1 MLSGSAVL
9 ATSGP
14 TAMWYL
20 TRATGAVAMILLTVS
35 VVLGVVNVRR
45 WRGERW
51 PRFVLDALHRNVS
64 LLVLVVIVVH
74 VLTTVLDGFAPV
86 TLVDGVIPF
95 RTAYRSLWVG
105 LGALSF
111 DLLLAV
117 AITSLVRARLGH
129 RTWRAVHWLAYGS
142 WPLALVHGL
151 GSGTDVKAGWMVV
164 LTGVCLLAVIWAI
177 GVRLVTGWPEHEGAR
192 VAGFAALVIGPVLL
206 LIWLPQGPLGHGWAR
221 RAGTPARLL
230 AFTGQS
236 SAGQPAAK
244 QPSRSAS
251 TSATTPS
258 LDGPFSASVIGSVSV
273 GPTATA
279 GVDEVDLELK
289 LHGAGHRRVSIRI
302 YGPPSAGGGVA
313 LSSSQVTLGTTERPA
328 IYRGSVAALQGTQVA
343 ANLTRSDGHAVSLQA
358 VLAISPDNRATGTVS
373 IRPAGGSGR

>member
-64 LLVLVVIVVH
+64 LLVLAVIVVH

-164 LTGVCLLAVIWAI
+164 LTGVCLLAVIWA
-177 GVRLVTGWPEHEGAR
+177 
-192 VAGFAALVIGPVLL
+192 VA
-206 LIWLPQGPLGHGWAR
+206 
-221 RAGTPARLL
+221 T
-230 AFTGQS
+230 
-236 SAGQPAAK
+236 
-244 QPSRSAS
+244 
-251 TSATTPS
+251 
-258 LDGPFSASVIGSVSV
+258 
-273 GPTATA
+273 
-279 GVDEVDLELK
+279 
-289 LHGAGHRRVSIRI
+289 
-302 YGPPSAGGGVA
+302 
-313 LSSSQVTLGTTERPA
+313 LSS
-328 IYRGSVAALQGTQVA
+328 
-343 ANLTRSDGHAVSLQA
+343 
-358 VLAISPDNRATGTVS
+358 
-373 IRPAGGSGR
+373 